1 MLKNV
6 FIILH
11 YQNIDDTINCVE
23 SIKKLKNLNNE
34 NYKIIIVDNK
44 SPNNTGQE
52 LKEKFEKDDTIDLL
66 LLDKNYGFSK
76 ANNIAYKKAKT
87 YNPTAILVLNNDT
100 LFEDREFLIKLND
113 ICKSDKKYDI
123 ICPDIINLNGNHQN
137 PLRDKEMTVKK
148 AVKNMIYE
156 TIFAFSMNIVGFRKI
171 LLNKRKSREEQWF
184 KKYYNTKN
192 NINPE
197 DFVPFGAFII
207 YMNKWLETE
216 SVAFVSDTFM
226 YEEEDMLSLYIHKKK
241 YKMIY
246 AENLKVKHLEGQST
260 QKSNEGEYKI
270 MKFKSKNKAKALRK
284 YIKYYKIIKLD
295 KE

>member
-87 YNPTAILVLNNDT
+87 YNPTAILVLNNDI

-113 ICKSDKKYDI
+113 ICKSNRKYDI

-148 AVKNMIYE
+148 AVKNIIYE
-156 TIFAFSMNIVGFRKI
+156 TIFALSMNIVGFRKI
-171 LLNKRKSREEQWF
+171 LLNKRKNREEQWF

-246 AENLKVKHLEGQST
+246 AEDLKVKHLEGQST
-260 QKSNEGEYKI
+260 QKSNKGEYKI